1 MISSRHIGF
10 IVSAIFMALMVFM
23 ASCSKDDTMMQY
35 LQVPEDYVFEAEVK
49 PVGTYEF
56 EHFAAELL
64 LQKNGP
70 DTWQRVLKVFPME
83 YEGRLP
89 AVVVPFYFPEAMVG
103 FELDG
108 TPLPKYA
115 GIEMMAHLASRGFA
129 CISADAYHLTYVD
142 SDKPRDTFSR
152 WSDAGSR
159 ISEDYPQWCG
169 IGKLTADT
177 RLLVD
182 LLEEDPRV
190 DAGRIGI
197 AGHSLGGKMAFYAG
211 CMDRRIKAIMV
222 SDFGFMWEQSN
233 WEKNWYWGDKIEILK
248 EKGLSNIDLLSAS
261 GRKPVCLIA
270 GQYDTDESFVAMQNA
285 AGYKAFPD
293 RLGFINHATGHR
305 PPAYALE
312 AGYDFLEKHL
322 K

>member
-1 MISSRHIGF
+1 MMSSRHIGF
-10 IVSAIFMALMVFM
+10 TVSAIFMALMVFM
-23 ASCSKDDTMMQY
+23 SSCSKDDTMMQY

-49 PVGTYEF
+49 AVGTYEF
-56 EHFAAELL
+56 DHFDAELL

-70 DTWQRVLKVFPME
+70 DTWQRVLKVFPKE

-89 AVVVPFYFPEAMVG
+89 AVVVPFYFPEAMLG
-103 FELDG
+103 SELDG

-142 SDKPRDTFSR
+142 NDKPRDAFSR

-159 ISEDYPQWCG
+159 ISEDYPRWCG

-222 SDFGFMWEQSN
+222 SDFGFLWDQSN
-233 WEKNWYWGDKIEILK
+233 WEKSWYWGDKIMILK
-248 EKGLSNIDLLSAS
+248 EKGLSNIDMLSAS
-261 GRKPVCLIA
+261 GRTPVCLIA
-270 GQYDTDESFVAMQNA
+270 GQYDTDESFAAMKKA
-285 AGYKAFPD
+285 AGYKAFPE
-293 RLGFINHATGHR
+293 RLEFINHASGHR